1 MTPSALCVNCYLCP
15 CVIPFMTSNP
25 GSQVE
30 AFDIL
35 FDVSREIDLKY
46 GTNVTSDLWDN
57 IINELFTE
65 F

>member
-1 MTPSALCVNCYLCP
+1 
-15 CVIPFMTSNP
+15 MTSNP